1 MLSWVYPLRIVQAIF
16 ALATIGLSA
25 YVIGTLY
32 DSWSFSNVIYFMLFN
47 GCWTTV
53 VAVPYLGLAPLWLPR
68 FSHEYVIPFI
78 EVVTM
83 CLWLSGWIAL
93 AALIPKPDACTYPSC
108 HGLQALIVVAAV
120 EWALFVFTN
129 FFALVDVKNSRQNHK
144 NHHEGRQEQQQQPPV
159 SEVTSGVSEEV

>member
-1 MLSWVYPLRIVQAIF
+1 MLSWVYPLRIVQALF

-32 DSWSFSNVIYFMLFN
+32 DSWSFSNLNYFMLFN

-53 VAVPYLGLAPLWLPR
+53 VAVPYLGLAPLWFSR
-68 FSHEYVIPFI
+68 ISHELVIPFV

-83 CLWLSGWIAL
+83 LLWLSGWIAL
-93 AALIPKPDACTYPSC
+93 SAMIPKPGSCNYPSC

-129 FFALVDVKNSRQNHK
+129 YFALVDLKNSRKNHQNH
-144 NHHEGRQEQQQQPPV
+144 HAQDQQQQQPPV
-159 SEVTSGVSEEV
+159 SEVTSAAPEEV

>member
-25 YVIGTLY
+25 YGSFNSIIPSKHLNLKKIKTNRHPVIGTLY
-32 DSWSFSNVIYFMLFN
+32 DSWSFSNVNYFMLFN

-53 VAVPYLGLAPLWLPR
+53 VAVPYLGLAPLWFSR
-68 FSHEYVIPFI
+68 ISHEYVIPFVEI
-78 EVVTM
+78 VTM

-93 AALIPKPDACTYPSC
+93 AALIPKPSACTYPSC

-120 EWALFVFTN
+120 EW
-129 FFALVDVKNSRQNHK
+129 
-144 NHHEGRQEQQQQPPV
+144 
-159 SEVTSGVSEEV
+159 